1 MCIGH
6 QIAHINN
13 PTVSIILCCLA
24 NIMLITLILII
35 FTVGI
40 YLLTYADTSLS
51 SFLIVIFWMKESVLW
66 CIILGLNKLMSIKYL
81 LGS

>member
-6 QIAHINN
+6 QIAHINTILQS
-13 PTVSIILCCLA
+13 TVSIILFCLA

-51 SFLIVIFWMKESVLW
+51 SFLIVIF
-66 CIILGLNKLMSIKYL
+66 
-81 LGS
+81 